1 MHVRPSLL
9 EINDFPTIRR
19 GPLEILQV
27 SLGYQC
33 NQRCIHCHVNAGPQ
47 RREMMDRT
55 TVNLVIA
62 YLRASDIKKLDLTGG
77 APELNPHFR
86 HLVHTA
92 RDMDVH
98 VIDRCN
104 LTILEEPGQEGM
116 IEFLA
121 DHQVEVMASLPCYQQ
136 KNVDRQRGRGVFE
149 TSIRALKRLNPL
161 GYGQEGSGLL
171 LNLIYNPLGPFLPP
185 PQKILEDE
193 YRKQLGDSYGIVFNR
208 LYTLVNMPI
217 HRFGTMLIS
226 NGEFYGYMK
235 LLREAFQDTN
245 LDNVMCRSLISV
257 DWEGYVYDCDF
268 NQVLGLPL
276 SMKGKPRVS
285 LPELVGVDLEG
296 HPVTVWNHCF
306 GCTAGQGSSCSGALG

>member
-1 MHVRPSLL
+1 MHVRSPLL
-9 EINDFPTIRR
+9 EINDFPTIKR

-33 NQRCIHCHVNAGPQ
+33 NQRCMHCHVNAGPQ

-55 TVNLVIA
+55 TVNLVMA
-62 YLRASDIKKLDLTGG
+62 YLRSSGIKKLDLTGG

-86 HLVHTA
+86 HLVHAA
-92 RDMDVH
+92 REMDVH

-104 LTILEEPGQEGM
+104 LTILEESGQEGL

-121 DHQVEVMASLPCYQQ
+121 DHHVEVMASLPCYQQ
-136 KNVDRQRGRGVFE
+136 ENVDRQRGRGVFE
-149 TSIRALKRLNPL
+149 ISIRVLKRLNLL
-161 GYGQEGSGLL
+161 GYGQERSGLL
-171 LNLIYNPLGPFLPP
+171 LNLIYNPLGSFLPP

-193 YRKQLGDSYGIVFNR
+193 YRKQLGENYGIVFNR

-235 LLREAFQDTN
+235 RLREAHQDAN

-276 SMKGKPRVS
+276 SVKGKPRVLLS
-285 LPELVGVDLEG
+285 ELVGVDLEG
-296 HPVTVWNHCF
+296 HPIMVWNHCF